1 MGNLLLNGQTAF
13 TQTGTNSPVLSS
25 NVTLENNFNARNAKI
40 VQAGTPVEMV
50 GTTENN
56 LHDVIHTGIP
66 SKAKI
71 VHILLENVSKSST
84 NTLIIQVG
92 HAGGFVTS
100 GYICRFAFSGA
111 ASGAGGSGTPAN
123 NAFFEIYGT
132 QGNDAVESGI
142 FSLMNIRDYVWVAS
156 YTGGRTDSAYGL
168 FGGGHVDVTAPLTQV
183 KLYAYS
189 DPGFDSGYS
198 NVLWI

>member
-1 MGNLLLNGQTAF
+1 MGNLVLNGHTVIS
-13 TQTGTNSPVLSS
+13 QTGTNPPVFGN
-25 NVTLENNFNARNAKI
+25 NVDARNAKI
-40 VQAGTPVEMV
+40 VQAGTPVEMI
-50 GTTENN
+50 GTAENN

-84 NTLIIQVG
+84 NKLIIQVG

-100 GYICRFAFSGA
+100 GYICRFAY
-111 ASGAGGSGTPAN
+111 AGGSNVASSGVPAN
-123 NAFFEIYGT
+123 NSFFEIYGT
-132 QGNDAVESGI
+132 ASDESIESGI
-142 FSLMNIRDYVWVAS
+142 FSLMNIRNNVWVAS
-156 YTGGRTDSAYGL
+156 YTGGRTDAAYGL

-183 KLYAYS
+183 KLHAYS